1 MKILDATFKIADGVK
16 RRRKNDSIVET
27 TTFKQT
33 LIISVKTTKKDEN
46 GAVHIEVEPKAYI
59 HMNSKTANA
68 YKDALTELLEI
79 GKDYSDENQ
88 MIIPG
93 NYLIFMIRKK
103 FPDNN

>member
-1 MKILDATFKIADGVK
+1 MKILDATFKDV
-16 RRRKNDSIVET
+16 RQSWRCLVQRCN
-27 TTFKQT
+27 FQ
-33 LIISVKTTKKDEN
+33 DEN

-68 YKDALTELLEI
+68 YKDALTELLKI

-93 NYLIFMIRKK
+93 NY
-103 FPDNN
+103 